1 MVMDPISVLGVAST
15 SIQIAQCITQIIQGL
30 CTLRGKFNDANMTI
44 RLLIAELSTIR
55 AAVSQLRDWAE
66 WNSSDSPKETEY
78 MKALEVAFEGCQ
90 TAMEVLAEEVQEL
103 VAGLTPRSDPASFS
117 LGFMARARAVWSE
130 DTMRTHQDRL
140 HAQVQALNLLLQ
152 ASHW

>member
-1 MVMDPISVLGVAST
+1 MDPISIVGVASA
-15 SIQIAQCITQIIQGL
+15 SIQIAQCIAQSIQGL
-30 CTLRGKFNDANMTI
+30 CTLRGRFKDADMTI

-55 AAVSQLRDWAE
+55 AAVFQLRDWAE

-78 MKALEVAFEGCQ
+78 MKGLEVALEGCQ
-90 TAMEVLAEEVQEL
+90 AAMDVLADEIKDL
-103 VAGLTPRSDPASFS
+103 VAGFAPRGDPATFS
-117 LGFMARARAVWSE
+117 LGFMARAKAVWSE
-130 DTMRTHQDRL
+130 DTMKIHQDRL